1 MNQALSESEVLAILD
16 KENFQKVKL
25 AVTDM
30 DGILRGKSVHV
41 DKFKSIIKDGF
52 GFGFCNVVLGWDCG
66 DVCYENSDYTGWHSG
81 YPDALVKLD
90 LGTMRHIPWDRNTPF
105 FLGDFYQTDGLKPLG
120 ICPRNL
126 LKRVLT

>member
-41 DKFKSIIKDGF
+41 D
-52 GFGFCNVVLGWDCG
+52 
-66 DVCYENSDYTGWHSG
+66 
-81 YPDALVKLD
+81 
-90 LGTMRHIPWDRNTPF
+90 
-105 FLGDFYQTDGLKPLG
+105 
-120 ICPRNL
+120 
-126 LKRVLT
+126 